1 MINVHAGCLT
11 CTLPHPHLRSHP
23 RATPTRYAESKALG
37 EIAVREAC
45 CDSLMTVAIA
55 PHQVYGPRDKLFVLN
70 FLKAAKGGLLRVF
83 ACKRTGYVSACTQPA
98 PRMLECAWFVKH
110 LVCWGTCSSSVFRL
124 LLLYLRVP
132 LPCVRGGFRC
142 HAMVAVWLRCGC
154 GVAAVVVMADHLI

>member
-11 CTLPHPHLRSHP
+11 CTLPHPQLRSHP

-98 PRMLECAWFVKH
+98 PRMCMVFEALGLLGYLQLFCIP
-110 LVCWGTCSSSVFRL
+110 TSSALSPRAATVRA
-124 LLLYLRVP
+124 RGVP
-132 LPCVRGGFRC
+132 LPCDSCGV
-142 HAMVAVWLRCGC
+142 VAVC
-154 GVAAVVVMADHLI
+154 AMADHLI